1 MKTVRLGCTDIGAIL
16 FAGIDDDN
24 NLCST
29 YISVGGDGE
38 FTGLLTT
45 NKAEIPPTYDH
56 MFTSY
61 YWLKIYDDNSLTLSK
76 YATTIEVYQNVD
88 LSIIILVNE

>member
-24 NLCST
+24 NLCSA

-61 YWLKIYDDNSLTLSK
+61 YWLKIYDDNSLIFSK

>member
-1 MKTVRLGCTDIGAIL
+1 MKTIRLGCTDIGAIL

-29 YISVGGDGE
+29 YVSVGGDGE

-45 NKAEIPPTYDH
+45 NKAEIPPTYDY
-56 MFTSY
+56 MFTSR
-61 YWLKIYDDNSLTLSK
+61 YWLKIYDNDSLVFNK
-76 YATTIEVYQNVD
+76 YATTIEVYQNAN
-88 LSIIILVNE
+88 LNIIILVNE

>member
-24 NLCST
+24 NLYST

-45 NKAEIPPTYDH
+45 NKAEIPINIWPY
-56 MFTSY
+56 
-61 YWLKIYDDNSLTLSK
+61 
-76 YATTIEVYQNVD
+76 VYQLLLAKN
-88 LSIIILVNE
+88 LRWQ

>member
-61 YWLKIYDDNSLTLSK
+61 YWLKIYDDNSLIFSQ

>member
-45 NKAEIPPTYDH
+45 NKAEIPPTYGH

-61 YWLKIYDDNSLTLSK
+61 YWLKIYDDNSLTFSK

-88 LSIIILVNE
+88 LSIIILINE

>member
-1 MKTVRLGCTDIGAIL
+1 MKTIRLGCTDIGAIL

-45 NKAEIPPTYDH
+45 SKAEIPPTYDH

-61 YWLKIYDDNSLTLSK
+61 YWLKIYDNDSLVFNK
-76 YATTIEVYQNVD
+76 YATTIEVYQNAN
-88 LSIIILVNE
+88 LNIIILVNE

>member
-1 MKTVRLGCTDIGAIL
+1 MKTIRLGYTDIGAIL
-16 FAGIDDDN
+16 FAGLDDNN

-45 NKAEIPPTYDH
+45 NKAEIPPTYDY

-61 YWLKIYDDNSLTLSK
+61 YWLKIYDDNSLVFNK
-76 YATTIEVYQNVD
+76 YATTIEVYQNAK
-88 LSIIILVNE
+88 LNIIILVNE

>member
-1 MKTVRLGCTDIGAIL
+1 MKTIRLGYTDIGAIL
-16 FAGIDDDN
+16 FAGLDDDN
-24 NLCST
+24 NLCSM
-29 YISVGGDGE
+29 YISVGSDGE

-45 NKAEIPPTYDH
+45 NKAEIPPNYDYIL
-56 MFTSY
+56 TSW
-61 YWLKIYDDNSLTLSK
+61 YWLKIYDDNSLTFSK

>member
-1 MKTVRLGCTDIGAIL
+1 MKTIRLGYTDIGAIL

-45 NKAEIPPTYDH
+45 NKAEIPPNYDYIL
-56 MFTSY
+56 TSW
-61 YWLKIYDDNSLTLSK
+61 YWLKIYDDDSLVFSK

>member
-16 FAGIDDDN
+16 FAGIDDNN

-45 NKAEIPPTYDH
+45 
-56 MFTSY
+56 
-61 YWLKIYDDNSLTLSK
+61 
-76 YATTIEVYQNVD
+76 TIEVYQNVD

>member
-1 MKTVRLGCTDIGAIL
+1 MKTIRLGCTDIGAIL

-45 NKAEIPPTYDH
+45 SKAEIPPTYDH
-56 MFTSY
+56 
-61 YWLKIYDDNSLTLSK
+61 
-76 YATTIEVYQNVD
+76 NVD

>member
-24 NLCST
+24 
-29 YISVGGDGE
+29 
-38 FTGLLTT
+38 
-45 NKAEIPPTYDH
+45 
-56 MFTSY
+56 
-61 YWLKIYDDNSLTLSK
+61 SLTFSK

>member
-16 FAGIDDDN
+16 FAGIDDNN

-45 NKAEIPPTYDH
+45 NKAEIPPTYSH

-61 YWLKIYDDNSLTLSK
+61 YWLKIYDDNSLIFSK

>member
-1 MKTVRLGCTDIGAIL
+1 MKTIRLGCTDIGAIL

-45 NKAEIPPTYDH
+45 SKAEIPPTYDH

-61 YWLKIYDDNSLTLSK
+61 YWLKIYDDNSLIFSK

>member
-61 YWLKIYDDNSLTLSK
+61 YWLKIYDDNSLTSSK

>member
-1 MKTVRLGCTDIGAIL
+1 MKTIRLGCTDIGAIL

-61 YWLKIYDDNSLTLSK
+61 YWLKIYDDNSLIFSK

>member
-61 YWLKIYDDNSLTLSK
+61 YWLKIYDDNSLTLM
-76 YATTIEVYQNVD
+76 
-88 LSIIILVNE
+88 SI